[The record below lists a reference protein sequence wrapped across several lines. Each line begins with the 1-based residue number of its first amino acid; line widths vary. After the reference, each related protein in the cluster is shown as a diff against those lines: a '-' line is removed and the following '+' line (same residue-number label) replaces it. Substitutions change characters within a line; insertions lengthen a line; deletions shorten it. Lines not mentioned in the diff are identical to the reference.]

1 MTAEQ
6 ETPVR
11 RRKRAVPPGPPPC
24 WPGDPEHVEP
34 GNVDF
39 DAVAHILANT
49 CRWGGRARQ
58 FLSLAQHALTA
69 SEEIEALDGI
79 ADEDRR
85 ALALHALLAPARAG
99 VLKLG
104 TVALDGTKVHANASR
119 HSALSWKHACELEA
133 RLKAEVAELMA
144 LAEAA
149 DGADVPDGMSVPE
162 ELARR
167 EDRLARIA
175 EAKAVIEARARERLE
190 RERAEYEAK
199 LEARAE
205 KAEKTGRKPGGCPP
219 EPPVAGPG
227 PKDQVNLTDADSRI
241 MPVAGGGFEQA
252 YNAQALV
259 AADSLLVVTNDVVQA
274 PNDKRQIEPA
284 LEALARL
291 PEALGAP
298 ETLLADSGYF
308 SEANVNACAEAE
320 IAPLITPGRERHHLS
335 WKDRFERHLARFVV
349 DVVDQLELSAFV
361 KAYRGSGS
369 ASYHPSVRRGLLVYG
384 YATGVTR
391 VNSLSLVR
399 YRTNDYSVPVA
410 YGHQEVWIR
419 GYVHE
424 VVIGCGAGIIARH
437 PRSYD
442 REDMV
447 FDPIHYLPLL
457 EHKIGALDQAA
468 PLAGWE
474 LPDAF
479 PTLRRLLEARMGK
492 AGKREYV
499 QVLRLLETFDL
510 EVLHGAVK
518 DALRL
523 GAIGYD
529 AVKHLVLCRIERRP
543 PKLDLDIYPYLPRA
557 NVATTA
563 AASYMSLLGGGAS

>member
-1 MTAEQ
+1 MSEYVGFDVSKEETAFCVKDKDGKVLARGKVATDPQALFEVLKEHCLCPERVVM
-6 ETPVR
+6 ETGTLCHWLARELGKLGMPV
-11 RRKRAVPPGPPPC
+11 VLI
-24 WPGDPEHVEP
+24 D
-34 GNVDF
+34 
-39 DAVAHILANT
+39 
-49 CRWGGRARQ
+49 ARQ
-58 FLSLAQHALTA
+58 AHAVMKLQHNKTDAN
-69 SEEIEALDGI
+69 D
-79 ADEDRR
+79 AD
-85 ALALHALLAPARAG
+85 LLAEIARTGFYRPVA
-99 VLKLG
+99 VKKLG

-205 KAEKTGRKPGGCPP
+205 KAEKTGRKPGGRPP

-335 WKDRFERHLARFVV
+335 WKDRFAGAPPPPENPTPLEAMTHRLATPEGR
-349 DVVDQLELSAFV
+349 QLYALRKQTPEPVFGIIKSAMGF
-361 KAYRGSGS
+361 RQFSL
-369 ASYHPSVRRGLLVYG
+369 RGLDKVTGEWNLVTLAWNIKRMFTLQ
-384 YATGVTR
+384 YA
-391 VNSLSLVR
+391 
-399 YRTNDYSVPVA
+399 
-410 YGHQEVWIR
+410 
-419 GYVHE
+419 
-424 VVIGCGAGIIARH
+424 
-437 PRSYD
+437 
-442 REDMV
+442 
-447 FDPIHYLPLL
+447 
-457 EHKIGALDQAA
+457 
-468 PLAGWE
+468 
-474 LPDAF
+474 
-479 PTLRRLLEARMGK
+479 
-492 AGKREYV
+492 
-499 QVLRLLETFDL
+499 
-510 EVLHGAVK
+510 
-518 DALRL
+518 
-523 GAIGYD
+523 
-529 AVKHLVLCRIERRP
+529 
-543 PKLDLDIYPYLPRA
+543 
-557 NVATTA
+557 
-563 AASYMSLLGGGAS
+563 